1 MASLTRIA
9 YIGSPMTTYT
19 HLKPSPIGTK
29 ITRDADGKLS
39 VPNDPIVPFIEGDGI
54 GPDIWAASVR
64 VFDAAVAAAY
74 GGEREIAW
82 YEIYAGEKA
91 NQIYGP
97 DTWLPDDTTNAILD
111 YNLAIKGPLTT
122 PVGGGIRSI
131 NVRLRQVLDLYACVR
146 PVRWYEGVPSPVK
159 APGELDVVIFRENTE
174 DVYSGIEFEHGTPE
188 ARRVIDFLNRE
199 MGRSIREDSGIG
211 VKPISVSGTERL
223 VRRAI
228 QYALDNGRESVTLV
242 HKGNIMKFTE
252 GAFRD
257 WGYALAKREF
267 RDQIVTEEELWDDFE
282 GKLPVGKVLIK
293 DRIADAMFQQLI
305 LRPDE
310 YEVIAAPNLNGDYI
324 SDACAAQVGGLGIAP
339 GANIGDRAAL
349 FEATHGTA
357 PKYAGQDKVNP
368 GSVLLSGVMM
378 LEYMGWKE
386 AGELIERAI
395 ELAIKQKRVTYDFE
409 RQMKGATLVSCS
421 GFGDVLIGN
430 IDGI

>member
-1 MASLTRIA
+1 
-9 YIGSPMTTYT
+9 MTTYT
-19 HLKPSPIGTK
+19 HLKPPTSGTK
-29 ITRDADGKLS
+29 ITRDATGKLS
-39 VPNDPIVPFIEGDGI
+39 VPNSPIVPFIEGDGI

-91 NQIYGP
+91 NQVYGP
-97 DTWLPDDTTNAILD
+97 ETWLPDDTTNAILD

-146 PVRWYEGVPSPVK
+146 PIRWYEGVPSPVK
-159 APGELDVVIFRENTE
+159 DPGNLDVVIFRENTE
-174 DVYSGIEFEHGTPE
+174 DVYSGIEFEQGTPE
-188 ARRVIDFLNRE
+188 ASKMIDFLKRE
-199 MGRSIREDSGIG
+199 MGHSVREDSGIG

-228 QYALDNGRESVTLV
+228 QYALDHGRASVTLV

-267 RDQIVTEEELWDDFE
+267 REQIITESELWDDFE
-282 GKLPVGKVLIK
+282 GKLPAGKVLIK

-339 GANIGDRAAL
+339 GANLGDRAAL

-368 GSVLLSGVMM
+368 GSVILSGVMM

-409 RQMKGATLVSCS
+409 RQMERATLVTCS
-421 GFGDVLIGN
+421 GFGDVLIEN